1 MKKTKNHLKDIY
13 ERGNDYDQAEL
24 LTNSPCG
31 AYVTIEMF
39 NQVINKL
46 ISLINE
52 KQEKLK
58 LGYIEYKNEKYL
70 HDVNDKDIFAEVA
83 NKAINDE
90 YGDNIEQTYLK
101 KKDQTYQYNED
112 GEIIGINDIPIAAT
126 TGSLPIKGEDG
137 IYVRNDL
144 TANIIG
150 ISADYAYASAL
161 SSKQD
166 ALSPDQMT
174 DINSIPFKLD
184 KAEFAD
190 LSANV
195 LATQDYVQQEIA
207 EIGTPLVIRGSKTCA
222 EIEAITDP
230 KVGDVYCVSDSGKIG
245 DLDINA
251 NDEVAFTSDNGWIII
266 GREVAVDLNDYYKKS
281 ETSGA
286 DQISTALGQIDD
298 KFDNY
303 YTTTQTSGK
312 DEISQALASKIDTS
326 ALDNYYLK
334 TDTSS
339 KDELNTAL
347 GNKANVSSLTAYVT
361 NTDLAT
367 NYYDKTETSSKE
379 EISGVLNNK
388 ADKSELDLYYTMAET
403 SGSDELTSAFDEKLD
418 KSFSS
423 NFYPMYENP
432 SGYLTEHQSLD
443 GLMQYSGL
451 GIVDG
456 KITGYSGI
464 PFAGQGGNPFTG
476 DVQGAL
482 DEVYTNSG
490 IWLTAHQDLSDYATL
505 EDISSKVDM
514 SALNNILDYYATND
528 TLTSDYYNKNEIDSL
543 LSGKADYEFIQE
555 NYYNITETS
564 AASEIADALDE
575 KLDKSDFET
584 SGEIWNETTNTVS
597 TNSAQWSQG
606 NSAVNELVESNSGL
620 WNGVSS
626 KLDTT
631 AFSTVSGDFLTAHQ
645 DLSYISG
652 KVDEKLDSTAFNPE
666 DFYPSNNPS
675 GFITGVD
682 LSNFYTKSQT
692 YSRDELYTRTEVD
705 SLMDGKILV
714 VTALP
719 STGKNSVIYY
729 VGPNPD
735 VSGFD
740 KYDEFIW
747 DKTNSKWIQVGEHSL
762 DLSGYAT
769 QDDIAEVYD
778 FISESLDDKLD
789 TTAIQGINNTITAIN
804 GSAIKDTLYSAG
816 PNIDITNNVI
826 SGKDWSNEI
835 TSAVSGKADSSDVE
849 DLTEQMI
856 ENFSQLDENK
866 LDISSFNDTLSGI
879 EDEFEGIYETLPEK
893 QDKSA
898 MSGYVPT
905 SSTYLN
911 IGQNNILQA
920 QAPGMFTQGINNTV
934 GVFSLAQGQSN
945 TASVQSFAQG
955 LQSKAETCSLAQGI
969 NSNSTTNSLA
979 QGNQVSAEGQSIAQG
994 AANTAYKDSI
1004 AQGESNKSQNY
1015 AIAQGGGNY
1024 ASTYSIAQGGSNS
1037 AIDYSQA
1044 FGYGNVI
1051 SNTGMVI
1058 GKYNKTSSDASFVIG
1073 NGTNKNR
1080 SDLFIIKHDGT
1091 VSSIGDFVISGKSLS
1106 SVYDTV
1112 SSNSSTWD
1120 AKQDAL
1126 TDEQLSAISS
1136 VSSIKGTVITG
1147 DSNIRATSAESG
1159 TNILWTLE
1167 LTAQPVVT
1175 DTTLS
1180 GYSGIVATKDS
1191 SVSSQWN
1198 VGLTQDYVSAISS
1211 ISSIPVITK
1220 QDIDDIWAIVTADRG
1235 Q

>member
-1 MKKTKNHLKDIY
+1 MKKAQNHLKDIY
-13 ERGNDYDQAEL
+13 ERGNDYDQSEL
-24 LTNSPCG
+24 LSNSPCG

-58 LGYIEYKNEKYL
+58 LGYIEYQNEKYL

-101 KKDQTYQYNED
+101 KKDQTYQYNEE
-112 GEIIGINDIPIAAT
+112 GEIVGINDIPIAAA
-126 TGSLPIKGEDG
+126 TGSLPLKGEDG

-150 ISADYAYASAL
+150 ISADYAYSSAL

-222 EIEAITDP
+222 EIESITDP
-230 KVGDVYCVSDSGKIG
+230 KVGDVYCVTDSGKIG

-266 GREVAVDLNDYYKKS
+266 GREVAVDLTDYYKKS

-286 DQISTALGQIDD
+286 SQISTALEQLDD

-379 EISGVLNNK
+379 EISGALNNK

-403 SGSDELTSAFDEKLD
+403 SGADELNSAFDEKLD

-423 NFYPMYENP
+423 NFYPMTGNP
-432 SGYLTEHQSLD
+432 SGFLTEHQSLD
-443 GLMQYSGL
+443 GLMEYSGL

-505 EDISSKVDM
+505 EDVSSKVDM
-514 SALNNILDYYATND
+514 SALNDILDYYVTND
-528 TLTSDYYNKNEIDSL
+528 TLTSDYYNKDEIDSE
-543 LSGKADYEFIQE
+543 LSSKADYEFIQE

-564 AASEIADALDE
+564 AASEISDALDE

-606 NSAVNELVESNSGL
+606 NSAVNELVTANSGL
-620 WNGVSS
+620 WNDVSS
-626 KLDTT
+626 KLNTT

-682 LSNFYTKSQT
+682 LSNYYTTAQT
-692 YSRDELYTRTEVD
+692 YSRSELYTRTEVD
-705 SLMDGKILV
+705 SLMDGKVVV

-719 STGKNSVIYY
+719 VTGKNSVIYY

-769 QDDIAEVYD
+769 QDDIADVYD

-789 TTAIQGINNTITAIN
+789 TSAIQGINNTITAIN
-804 GSAIKDTLYSAG
+804 GSAIKDTTYTPGA
-816 PNIDITNNVI
+816 NIDITNNVI

-835 TSAVSGKADSSDVE
+835 TSAVSSKADASDVE

-866 LDISSFNDTLSGI
+866 LDISSFNDTLSDI
-879 EDEFEGIYETLPEK
+879 EDEFEG
-893 QDKSA
+893 
-898 MSGYVPT
+898 
-905 SSTYLN
+905 
-911 IGQNNILQA
+911 
-920 QAPGMFTQGINNTV
+920 
-934 GVFSLAQGQSN
+934 
-945 TASVQSFAQG
+945 
-955 LQSKAETCSLAQGI
+955 
-969 NSNSTTNSLA
+969 
-979 QGNQVSAEGQSIAQG
+979 
-994 AANTAYKDSI
+994 
-1004 AQGESNKSQNY
+1004 
-1015 AIAQGGGNY
+1015 
-1024 ASTYSIAQGGSNS
+1024 
-1037 AIDYSQA
+1037 
-1044 FGYGNVI
+1044 
-1051 SNTGMVI
+1051 
-1058 GKYNKTSSDASFVIG
+1058 
-1073 NGTNKNR
+1073 
-1080 SDLFIIKHDGT
+1080 
-1091 VSSIGDFVISGKSLS
+1091 
-1106 SVYDTV
+1106 VYDTLNDKLDTTAFSDV
-1112 SSNSSTWD
+1112 SGTFLTAHQSLSAYLTKTSADTLYQPIGDYATNTQLDEKLDITDFVDSISSISSEFDNVYDTID
-1120 AKQDAL
+1120 GIVEDLETKQDAL
-1126 TDEQLSAISS
+1126 TNEQLSAISS
-1136 VSSIKGTVITG
+1136 VSSIKGTILTG
-1147 DSNIRATSAESG
+1147 DSNIRATSSEVG
-1159 TNILWTLE
+1159 NNTLWTLE

-1191 SVSSQWN
+1191 TVSSQWN
-1198 VGLTQDYVSAISS
+1198 VGLEQGYVSAISS
-1211 ISSIPVITK
+1211 LSSIPVITK
-1220 QDIDDIWAIVTADRG
+1220 QDVDEIWAMVVSERG